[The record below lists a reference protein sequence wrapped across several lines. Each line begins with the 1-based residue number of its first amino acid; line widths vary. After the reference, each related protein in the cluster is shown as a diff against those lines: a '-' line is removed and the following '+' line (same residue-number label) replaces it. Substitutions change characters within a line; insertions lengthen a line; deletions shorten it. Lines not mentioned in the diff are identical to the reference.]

1 MIRNKISR
9 FRLFKSI
16 IQLVYTSGL
25 LWQTH
30 QFIKIIFNV
39 SVLNLVQNDT
49 KPKKLSHPQSITRCN
64 VVIECLKLIS

>member
-25 LWQTH
+25 LWQIH
-30 QFIKIIFNV
+30 QFIEIIFNV
-39 SVLNLVQNDT
+39 SVLYLVQNET
-49 KPKKLSHPQSITRCN
+49 KHEKLSQPQSIKG
-64 VVIECLKLIS
+64 VMLSLSV